1 MTQSLLVV
9 PRNSISTLIPLET
22 FAGKLE
28 ILKSL
33 RAFQEITI
41 SKANKVSP
49 NPAAVIKKI

>member
-41 SKANKVSP
+41 SKANKVSL

>member
-28 ILKSL
+28 ILKSR

-41 SKANKVSP
+41 SKANKVSL